1 MQSASKRGK
10 QILFE
15 EPAIT
20 MLTHHVSQEL
30 WPPDPWYFPDAQL
43 VQEEALPAE
52 YLPLAQSVHDVT
64 VPVAYWPD
72 PHPVHEVAPAP
83 AVFILWPLGQLEHP
97 VTVPVAYWPDTHAV
111 QDVAPEPVVSM

>member
-30 WPPDPWYFPDAQL
+30 RPPDPWYFPDAQL
-43 VQEEALPAE
+43 VQKLALPAE

-72 PHPVHEVAPAP
+72 PHPVHEVAPSTA
-83 AVFILWPLGQLEHP
+83 L
-97 VTVPVAYWPDTHAV
+97 
-111 QDVAPEPVVSM
+111 SM